1 MQTVKAAVPKAV
13 SSFGG
18 LNMRHSDNYPNPPS
32 QHNRHA
38 RMRKRKIILFLRLFI
53 LVMIF
58 IIIGLSIFLIGRTVS
73 SGVNSTKTTVVTT
86 AASADA
92 SSLTSSAATTAAA
105 TPSPTAI
112 PAATEILQQAA
123 VVDSFFG
130 PLPVAESVVPVTHN
144 EIHAIYLGAAA
155 NLDKSI
161 TLAKNSE
168 INAFVIDLKESNGV
182 MFNSTNALA
191 LELGV
196 VESYYNLADVIKKC
210 HDNDIKVIG
219 RIVCFKDPE
228 FAKQKPDYVIKDAS
242 GNILYF
248 KNEGKNPFANPY
260 DTRTWD
266 YIIDLALEAVTAG
279 IDEIQFDYIRFPTG
293 GTTSGEKSYF
303 GDPATTPTKVEVI
316 NRFLQT
322 ARIRI
327 SDEYGI
333 PISADVFGIILSS
346 ASDGASLGQDWTT
359 VGLTGVDSLC
369 PMLYPS
375 HYALNTILNGKNFD
389 KPDYYPYDVLL
400 NALTMGKKDAS
411 APGYAAV
418 RPYLQAFTASYIGE
432 GNYITYGYEQINA
445 QIKAVHDAGYK
456 EWVLW
461 NPSAKYPDGVY
472 DGVS

>member
-1 MQTVKAAVPKAV
+1 MK
-13 SSFGG
+13 SSEI
-18 LNMRHSDNYPNPPS
+18 YPNQTPNS
-32 QHNRHA
+32 NRQA
-38 RMRKRKIILFLRLFI
+38 KIRKRKIILFLRLSI

-58 IIIGLSIFLIGRTVS
+58 LIIGMSIFLVGRAIS
-73 SGVNSTKTTVVTT
+73 DGISAPKTTT
-86 AASADA
+86 AAS
-92 SSLTSSAATTAAA
+92 TSAAGTDITSASDVSNVTTAA
-105 TPSPTAI
+105 TPSPTAA
-112 PAATEILQQAA
+112 PTVTELLQQSAI
-123 VVDSFFG
+123 VDSFFG

-161 TLAKNSE
+161 TLAQNSE

-182 MFNSTNALA
+182 MFNSTNVLA
-191 LELGV
+191 NELGV
-196 VESYYNLADVIKKC
+196 VKSYYNLADVIKKC
-210 HDNDIKVIG
+210 HDSDIKVIG

-228 FAKQKPDYVIKDAS
+228 LAAQKPDYSIEDAS
-242 GNILYF
+242 GNSLLF
-248 KNEGKNPFANPY
+248 KNEGKNAFANPY
-260 DTRTWD
+260 DTRNWD
-266 YIIDLALEAVTAG
+266 YLIDLAIEAVNAG
-279 IDEIQFDYIRFPTG
+279 VDEIQFDYVRFPTG
-293 GTTSGEKSYF
+293 GTTTGEKPFF
-303 GDPATTPTKVEVI
+303 GDAATTPTKAETI

-346 ASDGASLGQDWTT
+346 AADGASLGQDWATI
-359 VGLTGVDSLC
+359 GLTGVDSLC

-400 NALTMGKKDAS
+400 NSLAMGADEAS
-411 APGYAAV
+411 VAGYATV

-432 GNYITYGYEQINA
+432 GNYISYGYEQINA
-445 QIKAVHDAGYK
+445 QIKAVHDAGYT

-461 NPSAKYPDGVY
+461 NPSAKYPTGVY

>member
-1 MQTVKAAVPKAV
+1 
-13 SSFGG
+13 
-18 LNMRHSDNYPNPPS
+18 MRHSDNYPSPPPT
-32 QHNRHA
+32 HNRHA

-58 IIIGLSIFLIGRTVS
+58 LIIGLSIFLIGRAVS
-73 SGVNSTKTTVVTT
+73 PGAGTAKTTGVVTT
-86 AASADA
+86 AVSTDVTT
-92 SSLTSSAATTAAA
+92 LTSSAATTAAA
-105 TPSPTAI
+105 TPSPTAV
-112 PAATEILQQAA
+112 PTVTEILQQAA

-130 PLPVAESVVPVTHN
+130 PLPVAESVVPVIHN

-161 TLAKNSE
+161 TLAQNSE

-191 LELGV
+191 NEIGV
-196 VESYYNLADVIKKC
+196 VKSYYNLADVIKKC

-228 FAKQKPDYVIKDAS
+228 FAKQKPEYVIKDAS

-248 KNEGKNPFANPY
+248 KNEGKNSFANPY

-266 YIIDLALEAVTAG
+266 YIIDIALEAVTAG
-279 IDEIQFDYIRFPTG
+279 VDEIQFDYVRFPTG
-293 GTTSGEKSYF
+293 GTTSGEKTYF

-333 PISADVFGIILSS
+333 PFSADVFGIILSS

-375 HYALNTILNGKNFD
+375 HYALNTTLNGKNFD
-389 KPDYYPYDVLL
+389 KPDYYPYDVLF
-400 NALTMGKKDAS
+400 NALAMGKKDAS
-411 APGYAAV
+411 VPGYAVV

-432 GNYITYGYEQINA
+432 GNYITYGYDQINA
-445 QIKAVHDAGYK
+445 QIKAVQDSGYS

>member
-1 MQTVKAAVPKAV
+1 MK
-13 SSFGG
+13 SSEI
-18 LNMRHSDNYPNPPS
+18 YPNQTPNS
-32 QHNRHA
+32 NRQA
-38 RMRKRKIILFLRLFI
+38 KIRKRKIILFLRLFI

-58 IIIGLSIFLIGRTVS
+58 LIIGMSIFLVGRAIS
-73 SGVNSTKTTVVTT
+73 DGISAPKTTT
-86 AASADA
+86 AASTAAAGTDITSA
-92 SSLTSSAATTAAA
+92 SDVSNVTTAA
-105 TPSPTAI
+105 TPSPTAA
-112 PAATEILQQAA
+112 PTVTELLQQSAI
-123 VVDSFFG
+123 VDSFFG

-161 TLAKNSE
+161 TLAQNSE

-182 MFNSTNALA
+182 MFNSTNVLA
-191 LELGV
+191 NELGV
-196 VESYYNLADVIKKC
+196 VKSYYNLADVIKKC
-210 HDNDIKVIG
+210 HDSDIKVIG

-228 FAKQKPDYVIKDAS
+228 LAAQKPDYSIEDAS
-242 GNILYF
+242 GNSLLF
-248 KNEGKNPFANPY
+248 KNEGKNAFANPY
-260 DTRTWD
+260 DTRNWD
-266 YIIDLALEAVTAG
+266 YLIDLAIEAVNAG
-279 IDEIQFDYIRFPTG
+279 VDEIQFDYVRFPTG
-293 GTTSGEKSYF
+293 GTTTGEKPFF
-303 GDPATTPTKVEVI
+303 GDAATTPTKAETI

-346 ASDGASLGQDWTT
+346 AADGASLGQDWAT

-400 NALTMGKKDAS
+400 NSLAMGADEAS
-411 APGYAAV
+411 VAGYATV

-432 GNYITYGYEQINA
+432 GNYISYGYEQINA
-445 QIKAVHDAGYK
+445 QIKAVHDAGYT

-461 NPSAKYPDGVY
+461 NPSAKYPTGVY

>member
-1 MQTVKAAVPKAV
+1 
-13 SSFGG
+13 
-18 LNMRHSDNYPNPPS
+18 MRHSDYISSPPTLPNR
-32 QHNRHA
+32 QA
-38 RMRKRKIILFLRLFI
+38 KMRKRKIILFLRLFI

-58 IIIGLSIFLIGRTVS
+58 LIIGLSIFLIGRAL
-73 SGVNSTKTTVVTT
+73 SGNSTSGGTDSSITTTL
-86 AASADA
+86 SADA
-92 SSLTSSAATTAAA
+92 TAAVSVTPAALTA
-105 TPSPTAI
+105 TPSPS
-112 PAATEILQQAA
+112 PAPTTVELLQQSA
-123 VVDSFFG
+123 VVESFFG

-144 EIHAIYLGAAA
+144 EIHAIYIGAAA
-155 NLDKSI
+155 NMDKSI
-161 TLAKNSE
+161 ALAANSE

-191 LELGV
+191 AELGV
-196 VESYYNLADVIKKC
+196 IEGYYNLADVIKKC

-228 FAKQKPDYVIKDAS
+228 LASIKPDYSIKDAA
-242 GNILYF
+242 GNSLFF
-248 KNEGKNPFANPY
+248 KNEGKNAFANPY

-266 YIIDLALEAVTAG
+266 YIISLALEAVAAG
-279 IDEIQFDYIRFPTG
+279 VDEIQFDYVRFPTG
-293 GTTSGEKSYF
+293 GTTSGEKPYF
-303 GDPATTPTKVEVI
+303 GDPTVSPTKAEVI

-327 SDEYGI
+327 QDEYGV
-333 PISADVFGIILSS
+333 PVNADVFGIILSS
-346 ASDGASLGQDWTT
+346 ASDGASLGQDWAT
-359 VGLTGVDSLC
+359 VGLTGIDALC

-389 KPDYYPYDVLL
+389 KPDYYPYEVLY
-400 NALTMGKKDAS
+400 NALAMGADEAS
-411 APGYAAV
+411 VEGYSTV

-445 QIKAVHDAGYK
+445 QIKALIDIGYD